1 MSGLPL
7 LLETPM
13 GDTPNYVAW
22 PQDALAPEAT
32 RLYKLLVEKQ
42 HEIECL
48 KLDIKTRREAYRKF
62 IVETSK

>member
-1 MSGLPL
+1 MAHPA
-7 LLETPM
+7 
-13 GDTPNYVAW
+13 DTPTYSTWERQPLV
-22 PQDALAPEAT
+22 DEAT
-32 RLYKLLVEKQ
+32 RLYNLLVEKQ